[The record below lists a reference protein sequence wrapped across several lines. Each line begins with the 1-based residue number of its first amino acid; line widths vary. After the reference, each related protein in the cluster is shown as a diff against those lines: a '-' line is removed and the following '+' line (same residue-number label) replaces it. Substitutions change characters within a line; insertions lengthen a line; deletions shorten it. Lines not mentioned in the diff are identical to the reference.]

1 MIIDT
6 SSSMAIIFNESG
18 WMLYEQAILATDKR
32 LISAATLLEAM
43 IVIEGRLGL
52 RGGKD
57 LDGFLARMSIETK
70 EVTKEQAI
78 IARAAWRPF
87 GKGNHPARLN
97 YGDCFSY
104 ALAKDTGLPLLYKG
118 NDFAK
123 TDIRNALLVN

>member
-1 MIIDT
+1 MIVDT
-6 SSSMAIIFNESG
+6 SSSMAIVFNESG

-52 RGGKD
+52 RGGKY

-78 IARAAWRPF
+78 IVRAAWRPF
-87 GKGNHPARLN
+87 GKGTTRRA
-97 YGDCFSY
+97 
-104 ALAKDTGLPLLYKG
+104 
-118 NDFAK
+118 
-123 TDIRNALLVN
+123 